1 MSRTADRPEPSRRLT
16 DLELEIMQIVWEAE
30 GEPQTVRA
38 VAERLEARGRRLAYT
53 SVQTML
59 NILKKKGVL
68 SSRPGPGRAHEYQSR
83 LTREQATQSMTQD
96 FVQRLF
102 GGDAQP
108 LLARLLDH
116 ESVSRDELE
125 GLKNLIE
132 KELGDEEVSP

>member
-1 MSRTADRPEPSRRLT
+1 MTRPADRPEPSRRLT
-16 DLELEIMQIVWEAE
+16 DLELEIMQVVWEAE
-30 GEPQTVRA
+30 GAPQTVRA
-38 VAERLEARGRRLAYT
+38 VAERLEARGRPLAYT
-53 SVQTML
+53 SVQTMM

-68 SSRPGPGRAHEYQSR
+68 GSRPGPGRAHEYRSL

-108 LLARLLDH
+108 LLAHLLGH
-116 ESVSRDELE
+116 ESVNRDELE
-125 GLKNLIE
+125 GLKRLIE